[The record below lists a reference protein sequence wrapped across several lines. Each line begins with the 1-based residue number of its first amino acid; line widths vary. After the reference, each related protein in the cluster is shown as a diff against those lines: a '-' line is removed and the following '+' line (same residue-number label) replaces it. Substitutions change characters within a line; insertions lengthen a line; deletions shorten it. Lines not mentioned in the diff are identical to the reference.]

1 MPALNMEEEFQWLLK
16 EEVHSVLK
24 QLKDILKEAS
34 RSFTL
39 PSVTADGATKQENF
53 VLGSSSTDPVKG
65 ELTLQ
70 GDTLCQAEVNLKVA
84 RTSQLLH
91 FAFRDDKQWKMQ
103 QIQDA
108 RNHVNQ
114 AIYLLTNRGENYTFQ
129 TGAEVLKL
137 MDAVMLQLTRARNR
151 LTTPAT
157 MTLPEVATSGLTK
170 MFTPALPSDILLN
183 FYVNVNK
190 LCLLVY
196 QLHALQPNSTKNFR
210 PAGSSV
216 LHNPGAMFELNN
228 QRFEVSNVHKVECVV
243 PWLNDALVFFTVS
256 LQLCQ
261 QLKDKISIFSSY
273 WNFRP

>member
-1 MPALNMEEEFQWLLK
+1 MAAREEEFQWLLK